1 MNVDR
6 NTKLLM
12 IALISGLFL
21 NGLNPWIKPSYL
33 EAKEITAISENN
45 NSDCNSARK
54 KFNQKFRWG

>member
-1 MNVDR
+1 
-6 NTKLLM
+6 M